1 VWYLEDTYNTPALR
15 YSPRSFPPE
24 HARLNVQ
31 ASVPAA
37 AAGPQRARTFIDGL
51 GMVSVALQPDNGTL
65 RAATLQPLLNGLR
78 TAFAPFRTYG
88 RPRHRAKCTA
98 DHLRSDDVSH
108 EVVRADADA
117 ETSHRVRRAA
127 RLSMTQESAGLITVS
142 EAARRLGVGESA
154 LRHLVQRGRLAAVR
168 PGKGLPLV
176 LHLAAAKA
184 ALAERRTERSSFAAL
199 PRHDDHAVA
208 LVAALSSAQPAAELV
223 SIAVASHRFNVPYA
237 VLRLLVQQ
245 GRLPTS
251 RHGRVLGVSMA
262 DVAAAL
268 AERAQRLAGRAAR

>member
-1 VWYLEDTYNTPALR
+1 
-15 YSPRSFPPE
+15 
-24 HARLNVQ
+24 
-31 ASVPAA
+31 
-37 AAGPQRARTFIDGL
+37 
-51 GMVSVALQPDNGTL
+51 
-65 RAATLQPLLNGLR
+65 
-78 TAFAPFRTYG
+78 
-88 RPRHRAKCTA
+88 
-98 DHLRSDDVSH
+98 
-108 EVVRADADA
+108 
-117 ETSHRVRRAA
+117 
-127 RLSMTQESAGLITVS
+127 MTQESAGLVTVS

-168 PGKGLPLV
+168 QGKGLPLV